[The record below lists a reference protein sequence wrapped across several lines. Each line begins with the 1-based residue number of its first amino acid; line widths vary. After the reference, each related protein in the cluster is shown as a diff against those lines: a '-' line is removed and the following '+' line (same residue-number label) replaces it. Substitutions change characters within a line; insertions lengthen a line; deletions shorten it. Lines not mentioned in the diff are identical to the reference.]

1 MKKIYLLAI
10 LLIFTSIY
18 AHQPRLV
25 ENKITTVNNPIIIQN
40 PEISQAFYGELK
52 SEPDYYKIDSDKEF
66 NLYVSLV
73 VPDIKGARKDFS
85 LEIKTKDTLI
95 ILDAKS
101 AKWNVFFE
109 KFAGD
114 NYFNGPEFDRKVNA
128 GSYLI
133 KVYNPDNQG
142 KYSLATGK
150 IEAFPPKEAI
160 HAIISLPKLK
170 SFFQK
175 SPLTAYFNF
184 IGIFALIT
192 IIFFAIVVILILVI
206 VNSIKKRN
214 KNKIKI

>member
-1 MKKIYLLAI
+1 ML
-10 LLIFTSIY
+10 IY

-25 ENKITTVNNPIIIQN
+25 ENKVTTVNNPIIVKN

-52 SEPDYYKIDSDKEF
+52 GEPDYYKIDSDKEF
-66 NLYVSLV
+66 NLYISLV
-73 VPDIKGARKDFS
+73 VPDIQGARRDFS
-85 LEIKTKDTLI
+85 IEITTKDTVI
-95 ILDAKS
+95 VLDAKL
-101 AKWNVFFE
+101 AKWDVFFE

-114 NYFNGPEFDRKVNA
+114 NYFNGPEFDRKVGA

-142 KYSLATGK
+142 KYSLAIGQ
-150 IEAFPPKEAI
+150 IEAFPPKEAL

-184 IGIFALIT
+184 IGIFVLIT
-192 IIFFAIVVILILVI
+192 IVFLAIIVILILVI
-206 VNSIKKRN
+206 VRSIKRRK